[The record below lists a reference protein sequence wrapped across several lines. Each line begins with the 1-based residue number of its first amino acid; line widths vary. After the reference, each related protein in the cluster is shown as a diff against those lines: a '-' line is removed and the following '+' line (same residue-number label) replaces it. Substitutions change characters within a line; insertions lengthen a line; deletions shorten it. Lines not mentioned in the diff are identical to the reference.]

1 MFNKALKN
9 ELEAMREALA
19 RQSAVMEAIDR
30 STARI
35 EFSPQGVILSAND
48 VFLSTMD
55 YGESELIGQHHRTL
69 CPTDVVSSS
78 GYQDHWKRLE
88 RGESLSGRFKRID
101 KHGKIV
107 WLDATYTPVIG
118 ANGAVIAVIKLARD
132 VSAHVTAE
140 EERQGLL
147 TALSRSMATI
157 EFSLDGIIL
166 DANDNFLQ
174 AIGYSATEIIGKHHR
189 IFCDADTVNSPEYGQ
204 FWKKLGRGEFV
215 SGRFRRIARG
225 GREVWLEA
233 SYNPILDTEGTPIK
247 VVKFASDVTGQVQRV
262 KQEVDNAEKALAIA
276 QGNARFSEQGAKVI
290 VSAAGKMREIS
301 DVANAAARTIE
312 ELGTQSQQITSIVKT
327 IREIADQTNLLA
339 LNAAIEAARAGE
351 QGRGFAVVADEVR
364 KLAERTSNATSE
376 ISAMIDKVQTGTH
389 SAIQEVGVMRERA
402 AESADLANEAGQT
415 IDRIRDGAARVVEV
429 VDNFA
434 HMLKQ

>member
-1 MFNKALKN
+1 MFNKALKS
-9 ELEAMREALA
+9 ELEAMREQIA

-35 EFSPQGVILSAND
+35 EFSPQGQILSANSF
-48 VFLSTMD
+48 FLATLH
-55 YGESELIGQHHRTL
+55 YTESELIGQHHRKL
-69 CPTDVVSSS
+69 CPSDVVNSSD
-78 GYQDHWKRLE
+78 YQDHWRRLE
-88 RGESLSGRFKRID
+88 KGESLSGRFKRVD
-101 KHGKIV
+101 KHGKTV
-107 WLDATYTPVIG
+107 WFDATYNPVIG
-118 ANGAVIAVIKLARD
+118 SNKAVVAVVKLARD
-132 VSAHVTAE
+132 VTEYVTAE

-174 AIGYSATEIIGKHHR
+174 AIGYTSAEIIGKHHR
-189 IFCDADTVNSPEYGQ
+189 IFCDGDTINSPEYEQ
-204 FWKKLGRGEFV
+204 FWKRLARGEFI
-215 SGRFRRIARG
+215 SGRFRRIGRDS
-225 GREVWLEA
+225 REVWLEA
-233 SYNPILDTEGTPIK
+233 SYNPVLDTEGKPIK
-247 VVKFASDVTGQVQRV
+247 VVKFASDITEQVQRV
-262 KQEVDNAEKALAIA
+262 TQEVENADKALAIA
-276 QGNARFSEQGAKVI
+276 QDNARFSEQGARVI
-290 VSAAGKMREIS
+290 VSAASKMREIS
-301 DVANAAARTIE
+301 DVANAAAHTIE
-312 ELGTQSQQITSIVKT
+312 ELGAQSQQITSIVKT

-376 ISAMIDKVQTGTH
+376 ISDMINKVQTGTH

-402 AESADLANEAGQT
+402 AESAELASEAGKT
-415 IDRIRDGAARVVEV
+415 IDSIREGAARVVEV